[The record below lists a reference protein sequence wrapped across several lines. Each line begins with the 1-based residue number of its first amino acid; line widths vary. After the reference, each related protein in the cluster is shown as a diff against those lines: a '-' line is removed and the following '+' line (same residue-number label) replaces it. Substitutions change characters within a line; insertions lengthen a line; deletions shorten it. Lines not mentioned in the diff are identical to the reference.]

1 MLAMADVYGRH
12 PFDCSDEVMESVC
25 LDALAI
31 YSQRNPQPKD
41 EDAKNKAFLD
51 RFMKKK

>member
-1 MLAMADVYGRH
+1 MAVADVYGRH
-12 PFDCSDEVMESVC
+12 PFDYPDEVMESVC

-31 YSQRNPQPKD
+31 DAFRNPQPKND
-41 EDAKNKAFLD
+41 DVQTKAFLD